1 MKTNLH
7 ALIIGVTGATGEPLT
22 EQLLADER
30 FDKVTVFVRRAIDT
44 SHPKLTVHIVDFDT
58 PDTWA
63 DKVRGDVLFGCLGTT
78 LKQAGSKPK
87 QYKIDHDYTV
97 NVANIAHQNGV
108 GQMVVISSDGAN
120 PNSPLFYYRLK
131 GDMERSLS
139 AIGFDKLTLMRP
151 PLLKRQNSDRMG
163 ERLGEKVLTVANRF
177 GLLMSAKPMPTD
189 TLARAMRQAVF
200 ADKVGV
206 VDKGEI
212 WDLAK

>member
-1 MKTNLH
+1 MKTHLH
-7 ALIIGVTGATGEPLT
+7 ALIIGATGATGTPLT
-22 EQLLADER
+22 EQLLTDER
-30 FDKVTVFVRRAIDT
+30 FEKVTVFARRAIELT
-44 SHPKLTVHIVDFDT
+44 HPKLTVHIVDFDT

-78 LKQAGSKPK
+78 LKQAGGRPK

-97 NVANIAHQNGV
+97 NIANIARQNGV
-108 GQMVVISSDGAN
+108 RHMIAISSDGAN

-131 GDMERSLS
+131 GDMEKSLS

-163 ERLGEKVLTVANRF
+163 ERLSEKVLEMANRF

-189 TLARAMRQAVF
+189 TLAKAMRQAVF
-200 ADKVGV
+200 ANKVGV

-212 WDLAK
+212 WGLAK

>member
-1 MKTNLH
+1 MTNLH
-7 ALIIGVTGATGEPLT
+7 ALIIGATGATGTPLT

-30 FDKVTVFVRRAIDT
+30 FNKVTVFVRRAIEPT
-44 SHPKLTVHIVDFDT
+44 HPKLTVHIVDFDT

-78 LKQAGSKPK
+78 LKQAGSKSK

-97 NVANIAHQNGV
+97 NIAKIAHQNGV
-108 GQMVVISSDGAN
+108 GQMVAISSDGAD

-177 GLLMSAKPMPTD
+177 GLLTSAKPMPTD

-200 ADKVGV
+200 ADKMGV
-206 VDKGEI
+206 VGKAEI
-212 WDLAK
+212 WELAK

>member
-1 MKTNLH
+1 MKIHLH
-7 ALIIGVTGATGEPLT
+7 AIIIGATGATGTPLT

-30 FDKVTVFVRRAIDT
+30 FDKVTVFVRRVIDIA
-44 SHPKLTVHIVDFDT
+44 HPKLTVHIVDFDT

-63 DKVRGDVLFGCLGTT
+63 GKVRGDVLFGCLGTT
-78 LKQAGSKPK
+78 LKQAGSKSE

-97 NVANIAHQNGV
+97 NIAKIAHQNGV
-108 GQMVVISSDGAN
+108 GQMIVISSDGAS

-131 GDMERSLS
+131 GDVERSLS
-139 AIGFDKLTLMRP
+139 AIGFDKLMFMRP

-177 GLLMSAKPMPTD
+177 GLIMSVKPLPTD

-212 WDLAK
+212 WDLVR

>member
-1 MKTNLH
+1 M
-7 ALIIGVTGATGEPLT
+7 
-22 EQLLADER
+22 
-30 FDKVTVFVRRAIDT
+30 
-44 SHPKLTVHIVDFDT
+44 
-58 PDTWA
+58 
-63 DKVRGDVLFGCLGTT
+63 LFGCLGTT

-139 AIGFDKLTLMRP
+139 DIGFDKLTLMRP

-189 TLARAMRQAVF
+189 ALARAMRQAVF